1 MSAKGTA
8 MDQTITVIYE
18 QGILRP
24 LEPLSL
30 AEYNQVKIQLLEVV
44 SPPEETDEA
53 SQVEEVLL
61 AAGVIRPLTP
71 PPDLPHVSLK
81 RRQELALLY
90 ATGGPLSEMVIAER
104 EGR

>member
-1 MSAKGTA
+1 MS
-8 MDQTITVIYE
+8 QTITVIYE

-30 AEYNQVKIQLLEVV
+30 AEYSQVKIQVLEVV
-44 SPPEETDEA
+44 SPPEEISEA

-61 AAGVIRPLTP
+61 TAGLIRPFIP
-71 PPDLPHVSLK
+71 PPDSPHVSLK